1 LLPLIHFLKER
12 KRLMRRNHRHG
23 FTLVELLVVIAIIGI
38 LIALLLPAVQ
48 AAREAARRTQC
59 QNNLKQ
65 LALGCLNYESARK
78 IFPRGNNPA
87 PINAQNQ
94 FPDSGN
100 TSWLFVA
107 LGYVD
112 QEGLYDQV
120 LGAGSLANAVT
131 QGILPKKHSLTRC
144 PSDTYVMPIINSP
157 LDNNRLCNYIGSTGP
172 QCNNPPAGCPA
183 PFQIHCNGQSVPGAN
198 NVPPNLATPT
208 HPGYEA
214 SHSWGNTWVLKDVRG
229 MFARGGAVGGVT
241 ATATIRHNDVLDGTS
256 NTLLLGETLPEFC
269 EFQIYNG
276 GGPGWAGG
284 NYIAQ
289 GQTIQP
295 INWKIDRQATI
306 APAFGSCLCN
316 AQTNPSGDL
325 TRCVMNWHVTWGF
338 KSNHPGGS
346 QFAMVDGSVRFLR
359 QTISHRTYQLLG
371 CRHDGQ
377 SIGPIP

>member
-1 LLPLIHFLKER
+1 
-12 KRLMRRNHRHG
+12 MRRNHRQG
-23 FTLVELLVVIAIIGI
+23 FTLVELLVVIAIIGM

-48 AAREAARRTQC
+48 AARESARRSQC

-65 LALGCLNYESARK
+65 LALGCHNYESTHK

-87 PINAQNQ
+87 AINAQNP
-94 FPDSGN
+94 FPNSGN
-100 TSWLFVA
+100 TSWLFVS
-107 LGYVD
+107 LGYID
-112 QEGLYDQV
+112 QSGLYDQV
-120 LGAGSLANAVT
+120 VQAGNLANAVT
-131 QGILPKKHSLTRC
+131 QGILPAKHSLTRC
-144 PSDTYVMPIINSP
+144 PSDPYIATAPDP
-157 LDNNRLCNYIGSTGP
+157 LNDLRVCNYIGSTGP

-183 PFQIHCNGQSVPGAN
+183 PFQIHCNGQTVPGAN
-198 NVPPNLATPT
+198 SVPPALSPAT
-208 HPGYEA
+208 HPGYGP
-214 SHSWGNTWVLKDVRG
+214 SHSWGSTNVLTNIRG
-229 MFARGGAVGGVT
+229 MFARGGATV
-241 ATATIRHNDVLDGTS
+241 RHNDVLDGTS

-276 GGPGWAGG
+276 TGPGWAGG

-295 INWKIDRQATI
+295 INWKIDRQTTV

-325 TRCVMNWHVTWGF
+325 ARCIMNWHVTWGF

-346 QFAMVDGSVRFLR
+346 QFALADGSVRFL
-359 QTISHRTYQLLG
+359 QQSISMRTYQYLG

-377 SIGPIP
+377 PVSAP